1 MEKKSIGT
9 NLLKIALPLL
19 LGGAILY
26 WMYRDF
32 DFRTVGHVMLHN
44 MNWTWMLLS
53 FPFGI
58 LAQMIRGWRWKQTL
72 EPMFRGA
79 EEESRYEEEESRYEV
94 RGTRYENTSAAA
106 SSGEGNL
113 VPRTSYLVPRKNTP
127 EKNTSAAAS
136 SGEGNLVPRTSHLVP
151 RKNTPR
157 KNTPRTSTCVN
168 AVFLSYAVSLI
179 IPRIGEFTRCGVL
192 KRWED
197 ISFSK
202 ALGTV
207 VTERAVD
214 TIVVMLY
221 SGLILLI
228 EMSVFGSFFRKTGT
242 SIDRILSSFSLTGY
256 LVTAVCGVAALILLH
271 LLLKNLSIYNK
282 VKTTLSGIWEG
293 VLSLRGVKDLPL
305 YLLFSVGIWVCYFL
319 HYYLTFFCF
328 DFTADLGI
336 GCALV
341 SFVVANFAV
350 IVPTPNGA
358 GPWHFAI
365 KTMLILYGV
374 QDEQA
379 LFFVLIVHTVQTLLV
394 VALGIYAWG
403 ALLFSRRNLEERFR
417 GERREERG
425 ERLLQNQREERDY
438 SRIRERREERD

>member
-1 MEKKSIGT
+1 MEQK
-9 NLLKIALPLL
+9 NLWNNILKITLPLV

-32 DFRTVGHVMLHN
+32 DFQSVSNVMLHD

-58 LAQMIRGWRWKQTL
+58 LAQMMRGWRWKQTL
-72 EPMFRGA
+72 EPMGERP
-79 EEESRYEEEESRYEV
+79 S
-94 RGTRYENTSAAA
+94 TSVA
-106 SSGEGNL
+106 
-113 VPRTSYLVPRKNTP
+113 
-127 EKNTSAAAS
+127 
-136 SGEGNLVPRTSHLVP
+136 
-151 RKNTPR
+151 
-157 KNTPRTSTCVN
+157 VN
-168 AVFLSYAVSLI
+168 AVFLSYAASLV

-192 KRWED
+192 KRYNG

-214 TIVVMLY
+214 SLIVMGY

-228 EMSVFGSFFRKTGT
+228 EMSVFGTFFRKTGT
-242 SIDRILSSFSLTGY
+242 SLDHILSSFSLTGY
-256 LVTAVCGVAALILLH
+256 LVTAVCAIAALILLH
-271 LLLKNLSIYNK
+271 LLLRRLSIYNK

-293 VLSLRGVKDLPL
+293 VLSLRGVRNLPL
-305 YLLFSVGIWVCYFL
+305 YLFFSIGIWVCYFL

-328 DFTADLGI
+328 DFTAHLGF

-379 LFFVLIVHTVQTLLV
+379 LWFVLIVHTVQTMLV
-394 VALGIYAWG
+394 ILLGIYAW
-403 ALLFSRRNLEERFR
+403 LRLEFTKICDTEHA
-417 GERREERG
+417 
-425 ERLLQNQREERDY
+425 
-438 SRIRERREERD
+438 